1 MRGGLCFGV
10 SPGSGLWFWFSGFW
24 FWFLV
29 LVALR
34 MRWRMG
40 RLYGSNTSNGCSAVI
55 FDRAIGV
62 WCSYDLGM
70 ESINNTRYTI
80 YDTPLL
86 DYISTPQNSLEY
98 PLNGTI
104 GLNTIQSWWGNTVFT
119 KTGDW
124 NSVSLKTV
132 APGDT
137 FGCVHFLTLF
147 SFLFTLLYSTLL
159 CTTTLAPYRNASVA
173 KVSLTRDPTY
183 GRPLSP
189 LPCYP
194 SWVPFVSKASF
205 FPSTSGISPFW
216 SITSL
221 SPLFRVR
228 YTTFRGMCSGTH
240 AGHPSRASLL
250 LETRTVTDAF
260 VPLFSFHL

>member
-1 MRGGLCFGV
+1 
-10 SPGSGLWFWFSGFW
+10 
-24 FWFLV
+24 
-29 LVALR
+29 

-55 FDRAIGV
+55 FDCAIGV

-86 DYISTPQNSLEY
+86 DYIATPQNSLEY

-147 SFLFTLLYSTLL
+147 SFLFYFALLHFVLHYYSFSLPKCLGREGLL
-159 CTTTLAPYRNASVA
+159 DARPEMRATFLPTPLLSLLGSFCSEGFFFSQYLGRFPLLVYYLPLTIILGAVHNVQRHVLRNTRRSSLSCFFASGDEYRN
-173 KVSLTRDPTY
+173 
-183 GRPLSP
+183 
-189 LPCYP
+189 
-194 SWVPFVSKASF
+194 
-205 FPSTSGISPFW
+205 
-216 SITSL
+216 
-221 SPLFRVR
+221 
-228 YTTFRGMCSGTH
+228 
-240 AGHPSRASLL
+240 
-250 LETRTVTDAF
+250 
-260 VPLFSFHL
+260 